1 MKKIGDDKLRIEF
14 LHRGLEDFM
23 GEMDRSSN
31 RLTFAVI
38 VAALII
44 GSSMVMAAE
53 AAPKVFGLSALGLLG
68 FIIASVLGFW
78 LAVQI
83 LRSGKF

>member
-1 MKKIGDDKLRIEF
+1 
-14 LHRGLEDFM
+14 M
-23 GEMDRSSN
+23 GEVDRSSN

-38 VAALII
+38 IAALIV
-44 GSSMVMAAE
+44 GSSMVIAAE
-53 AAPKVFGLSALGLLG
+53 SAPTVMGLPVLGILG